1 MRTAWRGI
9 GLSLLIATASGM
21 SRKIMS
27 LCAIACLAFAASA
40 MAAAGTAS
48 PPPPPAPPKNFI
60 VPDQGKLLLTAGF
73 NEADGAGG
81 GGLVPFAL
89 ITGYGSNESYGAN
102 AHYTYA
108 SLRDF
113 DFRTYGFGIGLLDRI
128 ELTFARQNFEATDT
142 VLDDVNVSQDVF
154 GLKVRVLGD
163 AVYEQD
169 SWMPQVAV
177 GVQFKRHRGIRDAG
191 PLRSVEQLGAED
203 EDGTDYYVVATKVL
217 LDQSLLLN
225 LQLRY
230 TKANQFGLLGFG
242 GDRDD
247 GYSPEFG
254 GSVGYLLTRK
264 LAIGAEYRGKPHNLS
279 VDDESAAW
287 DAFIAWA
294 PTRNISVVAAY
305 LNIGSVL
312 APVTGVADDQ
322 SGPYL
327 SLQAG
332 F

>member
-1 MRTAWRGI
+1 
-9 GLSLLIATASGM
+9 M
-21 SRKIMS
+21 SRRITS
-27 LCAIACLAFAASA
+27 LFAIASLACAASA
-40 MAAAGTAS
+40 MAAEGSAS
-48 PPPPPAPPKNFI
+48 LPPPPAPPKNFI

-81 GGLVPFAL
+81 GGLVPFAFV
-89 ITGYGSNESYGAN
+89 TGYGSDESYGAN
-102 AHYTYA
+102 AHYTNA
-108 SLRDF
+108 PLRDF
-113 DFRTYGFGIGLLDRI
+113 DFTSYGIGFGLLDRV
-128 ELTFARQNFEATDT
+128 ELTFARQDFEATDT
-142 VLDDVNVSQDVF
+142 ALDGVSVSQDVF
-154 GLKVRVLGD
+154 GLKVRVFGD

-169 SWMPQVAV
+169 TWMPQIAA
-177 GVQFKRHRGIRDAG
+177 GVQFKRHRGIEDAG
-191 PLRSVEQLGAED
+191 TLRSVKQLGAQD

-230 TKANQFGLLGFG
+230 TEANQLGLLGFG

-247 GYSPEFG
+247 GYSPELG

-264 LAIGAEYRGKPHNLS
+264 LAIGAEYRGKPHNLGA
-279 VDDESAAW
+279 DDESAAW
-287 DAFIAWA
+287 DAFVAWA
-294 PTRNISVVAAY
+294 PTRNISIVAAY

-312 APVTGVADDQ
+312 APVTGVTHDQ
-322 SGPYL
+322 SGPYV

>member
-1 MRTAWRGI
+1 MSPKIT
-9 GLSLLIATASGM
+9 SLF
-21 SRKIMS
+21 
-27 LCAIACLAFAASA
+27 AIAGLVFAASA
-40 MAAAGTAS
+40 SAGEVAAS

-81 GGLVPFAL
+81 GGLVPFAFV
-89 ITGYGSNESYGAN
+89 TGYGTDESYGAN
-102 AHYTYA
+102 VHYTYA
-108 SLRDF
+108 PLRDF
-113 DFRTYGFGIGLLDRI
+113 DFSSYGIGVGLFDRV
-128 ELTFARQNFEATDT
+128 ELTFARQDFEATDT
-142 VLDDVNVSQDVF
+142 ALDGVSVSQDVF
-154 GLKVRVLGD
+154 GLKVRVFGD
-163 AVYEQD
+163 AIYSQD
-169 SWMPQVAV
+169 TWMPQIAV
-177 GVQFKRHRGIRDAG
+177 GVQFKRHRGIEDAG
-191 PLRSVEQLGAED
+191 GLVSVKQLGAQD

-230 TKANQFGLLGFG
+230 TEANQLGLLGFG

-247 GYSPEFG
+247 GYSTEIG
-254 GSVGYLLTRK
+254 ASVGYLLTRK
-264 LAIGAEYRGKPHNLS
+264 LAMGAEYRGKPHNLN
-279 VDDESAAW
+279 VDDESGAW
-287 DAFIAWA
+287 DAFVAWA
-294 PTRNISVVAAY
+294 PTRNISIVAAY

-312 APVTGVADDQ
+312 APVTGVKHDQ

>member
-1 MRTAWRGI
+1 MSHEIT
-9 GLSLLIATASGM
+9 GLS
-21 SRKIMS
+21 
-27 LCAIACLAFAASA
+27 AIACLAFAASA
-40 MAAAGTAS
+40 LAAESTAS

-89 ITGYGSNESYGAN
+89 VTGYGSDESYGAN

-113 DFRTYGFGIGLLDRI
+113 DFKSYGLGVGLFDRV
-128 ELTFARQNFEATDT
+128 ELTFARQEFEATDT
-142 VLDDVNVSQDVF
+142 ALDGVNVSQDVF

-177 GVQFKRHRGIRDAG
+177 GVQAKRNRGIEDAG
-191 PLRSVEQLGAED
+191 ALTSVTQLGAQD

-230 TKANQFGLLGFG
+230 TKANQLGLLGFG

-247 GYSPEFG
+247 GYSPEIG

-264 LAIGAEYRGKPHNLS
+264 IAIGAEYRDKPHNLN

-287 DAFIAWA
+287 DAFVAWA
-294 PTRNISVVAAY
+294 PTRNISIVAAY

-312 APVTGVADDQ
+312 APVTGVTHDQ
-322 SGPYL
+322 SGLYL
-327 SLQAG
+327 SLQTG

>member
-1 MRTAWRGI
+1 
-9 GLSLLIATASGM
+9 M
-21 SRKIMS
+21 SRKITS
-27 LCAIACLAFAASA
+27 LSAFACLAFAASA
-40 MAAAGTAS
+40 MAAESTAS

-73 NEADGAGG
+73 NEADGTGG
-81 GGLVPFAL
+81 GGLVPFAFV
-89 ITGYGSNESYGAN
+89 TGYGTDQSYGAN

-113 DFRTYGFGIGLLDRI
+113 DFTSFGLGIGLLDRV
-128 ELTFARQNFEATDT
+128 ELTIARQDFEATDT
-142 VLDDVNVSQDVF
+142 ALDGVSVSQDVF
-154 GLKVRVLGD
+154 GLKVRVFGD

-169 SWMPQVAV
+169 TWKPQIAV
-177 GVQFKRHRGIRDAG
+177 GMQFKRHRGIEDAG
-191 PLRSVEQLGAED
+191 ALRSVKQLGAQD

-230 TKANQFGLLGFG
+230 TEANQLGLLGFG

-247 GYSPEFG
+247 GYSPEIG
-254 GSVGYLLTRK
+254 ASVGYLLTRK
-264 LAIGAEYRGKPHNLS
+264 LAIGAEYRGKPHNLN

-287 DAFIAWA
+287 DAFVAWA

-312 APVTGVADDQ
+312 APVTGVTHDQ

>member
-1 MRTAWRGI
+1 
-9 GLSLLIATASGM
+9 M
-21 SRKIMS
+21 SRKITS
-27 LCAIACLAFAASA
+27 LCAIACISFAASA
-40 MAAAGTAS
+40 MAAEGTAA

-81 GGLVPFAL
+81 GGLVPFAFV
-89 ITGYGSNESYGAN
+89 TGYGSDESYGVN

-108 SLRDF
+108 PLRDF
-113 DFRTYGFGIGLLDRI
+113 DFKSFGLGVGLFDRI
-128 ELTFARQNFEATDT
+128 ELTIARQDFEATDT
-142 VLDDVNVSQDVF
+142 ALDGVSVSQDVF
-154 GLKVRVLGD
+154 GLKVRVFGD

-169 SWMPQVAV
+169 NWMPQIAV
-177 GVQFKRHRGIRDAG
+177 GVQFKRHRGIEDAG
-191 PLRSVEQLGAED
+191 ALVSPKQLGAQD

-230 TKANQFGLLGFG
+230 TKANQLGLLGFG

-247 GYSPEFG
+247 GYSPEIG
-254 GSVGYLLTRK
+254 ASVGYLLTRK
-264 LAIGAEYRGKPHNLS
+264 LAIGAEYRGKPHNLN

-287 DAFIAWA
+287 DAFVAWA

-312 APVTGVADDQ
+312 APVTGVTRDQ
-322 SGPYL
+322 TGPYV

>member
-1 MRTAWRGI
+1 MSHTI
-9 GLSLLIATASGM
+9 KSLSTIAGLLIA
-21 SRKIMS
+21 
-27 LCAIACLAFAASA
+27 ASA
-40 MAAAGTAS
+40 LAAEGTAAL
-48 PPPPPAPPKNFI
+48 PPPPAPPRNFI

-81 GGLVPFAL
+81 GGLVPFAFV
-89 ITGYGSNESYGAN
+89 TGYGSDESYGVN

-108 SLRDF
+108 PLRDF
-113 DFRTYGFGIGLLDRI
+113 DFKSYGIGIGLMDRV
-128 ELTFARQNFEATDT
+128 ELTIARQDFEATAT
-142 VLDDVNVSQDVF
+142 ALEGVSVSQDVL

-169 SWMPQVAV
+169 TWMPQIAV
-177 GVQFKRHRGIRDAG
+177 GVQFKRHRGIDGAG
-191 PLRSVEQLGAED
+191 ALVSPKQLGAQD
-203 EDGTDYYVVATKVL
+203 EDGTDYYIAATKVL
-217 LDQSLLLN
+217 LDQSLLFN

-230 TKANQFGLLGFG
+230 TKANQLGLLGFG

-247 GYSPEFG
+247 GYSPEVG
-254 GSVGYLLTRK
+254 ASAGYLLTRK
-264 LAIGAEYRGKPHNLS
+264 IAIGAEYRGKPRNLG

-287 DAFIAWA
+287 DVFVAWA
-294 PTRNISVVAAY
+294 PTRNVSVVAAY

-312 APVTGVADDQ
+312 APVTGVTHDQ
-322 SGPYL
+322 TGPYV

>member
-1 MRTAWRGI
+1 MSSKTAL
-9 GLSLLIATASGM
+9 LSFLALTLLNS
-21 SRKIMS
+21 
-27 LCAIACLAFAASA
+27 
-40 MAAAGTAS
+40 AAGAAEKA
-48 PPPPPAPPKNFI
+48 PPLPPPPAPPKNFL
-60 VPDQGKLLLTAGF
+60 VPDRGKLLLTAGF
-73 NEADGAGG
+73 NDADGAGG

-89 ITGYGSNESYGAN
+89 ITGYGTDTSYGAN

-108 SLRDF
+108 PLRDF
-113 DFRTYGFGIGLLDRI
+113 ELKTYGIGVGLLDRV
-128 ELTFARQNFEATDT
+128 ELTVARQDFEATDT
-142 VLDDVNVSQDVF
+142 ALDGVTVSQDIF
-154 GLKVRVLGD
+154 GIKVRLFGD
-163 AVYEQD
+163 AIYMQD

-177 GVQFKRHRGIRDAG
+177 GAQFKRNRGLEHAG
-191 PLRSVEQLGAED
+191 PLVSPKQLGAKD
-203 EDGTDYYVVATKVL
+203 EDGRDYYVAATKVL
-217 LDQSLLLN
+217 LQQSLLLN

-247 GYSPEFG
+247 GYSTEIG

-264 LAIGAEYRGKPHNLS
+264 LAIGAEYRGKPHNLG

-287 DAFIAWA
+287 DAFVAWA
-294 PTRNISVVAAY
+294 PTRNVSIVAAY

-312 APVTGVADDQ
+312 APVTGVTRDQ
-322 SGPYL
+322 NGPYL

>member
-1 MRTAWRGI
+1 
-9 GLSLLIATASGM
+9 M
-21 SRKIMS
+21 SRRITS
-27 LCAIACLAFAASA
+27 LFAIASLACATSA
-40 MAAAGTAS
+40 MAAEGAAS
-48 PPPPPAPPKNFI
+48 LPPPPAPPKNFI

-81 GGLVPFAL
+81 GGLVPFAFV
-89 ITGYGSNESYGAN
+89 TGYGSDESYGAN

-108 SLRDF
+108 PLRDF
-113 DFRTYGFGIGLLDRI
+113 DFTSYGVGFGLLDRV
-128 ELTFARQNFEATDT
+128 ELTFARQDFEATDT
-142 VLDDVNVSQDVF
+142 ALDGVSVSQDVF
-154 GLKVRVLGD
+154 GLKVRVFGD

-169 SWMPQVAV
+169 TWMPQIAV
-177 GVQFKRHRGIRDAG
+177 GVQFKRHRGIEDAG
-191 PLRSVEQLGAED
+191 TLRSVKQLGAQD

-230 TKANQFGLLGFG
+230 TEANQLGLLGFG

-247 GYSPEFG
+247 GYSPELG

-264 LAIGAEYRGKPHNLS
+264 LAIGAEYRGKPHNLGA
-279 VDDESAAW
+279 DDESAAW
-287 DAFIAWA
+287 DAFVAWA
-294 PTRNISVVAAY
+294 PTRNVSIVAAY

-312 APVTGVADDQ
+312 APVTGVTHDQ